1 MWTTFNRTLT
11 EAPVL
16 APRWLARRATRQPAS
31 RAPSAERA
39 AARRGPLDGLLALA
53 RRAGNA
59 ALGRLATAD
68 GDVRG
73 APIDGGTASRLSAAY
88 GVELHDVRVVDDRDS
103 HAAARAI
110 DAQAFA
116 ADGSVYLG
124 DRAPAA
130 GTPAR
135 DALLAHELAH
145 VAQQAKASALVYGEA
160 NAPGDAHERAAD
172 RAAAAARTGAGAHF
186 DAAGAPAAVQRQP
199 VAQSIRKS
207 TGLSRADAQKVLES
221 YFARLPRSPGS
232 TGVLLTENAKNDIRK
247 IGLALRD
254 PGTIISL
261 DAFVAGNML
270 ATSPADLAKRIAGLL
285 PEIIDPAALAHLG
298 GAEGEDRAATSP
310 DSTRFN
316 RLVDLAKK
324 TSPEVGD
331 EAKEQQWKF
340 DQNVSSVRERDKPV
354 LGPLKSI
361 TPSLDLERIYNIAK
375 GLPKA
380 WKGEKRDVQPRSYP
394 AVDAEVAKLSPA
406 SLIPR
411 AARGTKDADAYAN
424 AQYLASSLAN
434 DLDVAQQKKQ
444 FSVRIDIGA
453 NYRTVDDSA
462 ELIDEVERIVR
473 LIVKALPHHASQVG
487 QVEIYIGSLRVR
499 VVSLGGGQ

>member
-1 MWTTFNRTLT
+1 M
-11 EAPVL
+11 L
-16 APRWLARRATRQPAS
+16 APRWLARRASQQPAS
-31 RAPSAERA
+31 RAPHAERDTH
-39 AARRGPLDGLLALA
+39 RRGPLDGLRALA
-53 RRAGNA
+53 RRAGNS
-59 ALGRLATAD
+59 ALARLASA
-68 GDVRG
+68 RG
-73 APIDGGTASRLSAAY
+73 HSPGEPIDGETASRLSAAY
-88 GVELHDVRVVDDRDS
+88 GVELRDVRVVDNRES

-116 ADGSVYLG
+116 ADGSVFLG

-130 GTPAR
+130 DTPAR

-172 RAAAAARTGAGAHF
+172 RAAAAARAGAGARF
-186 DAAGAPAAVQRQP
+186 EAAGAPAAVQRQP
-199 VAQSIRKS
+199 ITQSIHK
-207 TGLSRADAQKVLES
+207 TAGLSRADAQKVLER
-221 YFARLPRSPGS
+221 YFARLPHSPGS
-232 TGVLLTENAKNDIRK
+232 TGVSLTENAKNDIRK
-247 IGLALRD
+247 IGLTLRD
-254 PGTIISL
+254 PGTIIAL

-270 ATSPADLAKRIAGLL
+270 ATSPADLAKRVAGML
-285 PEIIDPAALAHLG
+285 PEIVDPEALAHLG
-298 GAEGEDRAATSP
+298 GAEGDERAPTPP
-310 DSTRFN
+310 DTTRFD

-380 WKGEKRDVQPRSYP
+380 WKGEKRDAQPRSYP
-394 AVDAEVAKLSPA
+394 AVDAEVAKISPA

-411 AARGTKDADAYAN
+411 AVRGTKDADAYAN
-424 AQYLASSLAN
+424 AQYLASSLAS

-487 QVEIYIGSLRVR
+487 QVEIYIGALRVR
-499 VVSLGGGQ
+499 VVSLGGGE